1 MHKMKEILQKEDSMR
16 RGIIYQ
22 IKANIVETKEKI
34 DAWEARFLTAL
45 NLHEKDVA
53 FVMLNC
59 YRNRL
64 ASLYE
69 KLELELI

>member
-1 MHKMKEILQKEDSMR
+1 MK

-22 IKANIVETKEKI
+22 IKANIVDTKEKI
-34 DAWEARFLTAL
+34 DEWEARFLTAL
-45 NLHEKDVA
+45 NLHEKDTA
-53 FVMLNC
+53 YIMLNC